1 MSETKDNEATKKPAR
16 NLRTRK
22 QTALPPKPPIRT
34 SRRTKK
40 NSPTTAA
47 KAASSSVQSQPHST
61 RTRTRRQT
69 QGGSESS
76 EKGGSARV
84 TRAKKLGDTSVPDDD
99 IFESESSSSE
109 QESKTSRKSRIQA
122 KLLSPSI
129 ERSNTRRMTRSGGPV
144 RLTRSSL
151 GSVSHDSRMVEDLL
165 KDQAFFHK

>member
-1 MSETKDNEATKKPAR
+1 VTKKPAR
-16 NLRTRK
+16 NSRTRK
-22 QTALPPKPPIRT
+22 QTARPPKPPIRT

-40 NSPTTAA
+40 NALTTAETSV
-47 KAASSSVQSQPHST
+47 SSSVQSLPHST
-61 RTRTRRQT
+61 RTRTRRQA

-76 EKGGSARV
+76 EKGGCARV
-84 TRAKKLGDTSVPDDD
+84 TRTKKRGDSSVPDDD
-99 IFESESSSSE
+99 ILESESSSSE

-122 KLLSPSI
+122 KLSSPSL
-129 ERSNTRRMTRSGGPV
+129 ERSNTRRMTRSSGNV